1 VKRRR
6 AVPAAAA
13 DPFSLG
19 LFAWQAGWVFT
30 LRSAALWTEPAK
42 AQAKLTEYALE
53 KQKAFATGAIE
64 AGTAAMTGANPA
76 AVVAAALGPSHRR
89 VRANARKL
97 AKGG

>member
-1 VKRRR
+1 MKRRR
-6 AVPAAAA
+6 AAPVA
-13 DPFSLG
+13 DPFTYG

-30 LRSAALWTEPAK
+30 LRSAALWMEPAK
-42 AQAKLTEYALE
+42 AQAQLTRFALE

-64 AGTAAMTGANPA
+64 AGTAAMAGATPE
-76 AVVAAALGPSHRR
+76 AVVAAALAPSHRR